1 VPAGEANARR
11 IMKSIAV
18 IIGIV
23 VIAVLLVSSGTV
35 SGAFCVNGVGC
46 LYSSG
51 SGISVDNRESVTVS
65 TGNP

>member
-1 VPAGEANARR
+1 VRAGGAKAWR

-23 VIAVLLVSSGTV
+23 VIAVLLVSSGTI
-35 SGAFCVNGVGC
+35 SGAFCVNSVGC
-46 LYSSG
+46 VYSSG
-51 SGISVDNRESVTVS
+51 SGISVDSRESVTVS

>member
-1 VPAGEANARR
+1 VRAGGAKACR

-18 IIGIV
+18 IIGVV

-35 SGAFCVNGVGC
+35 SGAFCINGVGC
-46 LYSSG
+46 IYSSD
-51 SGISVDNRESVTVS
+51 SGISVDNRESVTVT